1 PELAQDAGFRE
12 RFIRES
18 KLAATI
24 EHPNVIPVYDAG
36 EEASLLY
43 IAMRYVDG
51 TDLRRVLL
59 DGPLAP
65 HRAIALLSQV
75 AGALDA
81 AHAEGLVHR
90 DVKPGNVL
98 LETRRGE
105 EHVFLTDFGLT
116 KRVDARTAM
125 TRTGT
130 FVGTVDYVAP
140 EQIEGKA
147 VDFRVD
153 VYSLGCVLVECL
165 TG

>member
-1 PELAQDAGFRE
+1 MTDELAVGTRIGAYRIDGLAGRGGMGVVYLAEHVHLGRRVALKLLAPELAQDAGFRE

-65 HRAIALLSQV
+65 HRAIALLSQ
-75 AGALDA
+75 
-81 AHAEGLVHR
+81 
-90 DVKPGNVL
+90 
-98 LETRRGE
+98 
-105 EHVFLTDFGLT
+105 
-116 KRVDARTAM
+116 
-125 TRTGT
+125 
-130 FVGTVDYVAP
+130 
-140 EQIEGKA
+140 
-147 VDFRVD
+147 
-153 VYSLGCVLVECL
+153 
-165 TG
+165 